1 MSNSQKEIQHI
12 FVPAKG
18 PKRINKPWSI
28 GAVATLLILG
38 ILMPLFGLSV
48 LVIFIVETI
57 IYFTKKTKE
66 A

>member
-1 MSNSQKEIQHI
+1 M
-12 FVPAKG
+12 VD
-18 PKRINKPWSI
+18 RSI
-28 GAVATLLILG
+28 ATLLILG

-57 IYFTKKTKE
+57 IYFTKNTKE